1 MLASSVAT
9 LQDLSAHGDDNY
21 LSRDLGND
29 SFLDVVMD
37 GVTGHGGEEASRT
50 LKEALAETTV
60 NSIDDVEDTIKEIND
75 EFFQVGG
82 GRFLLTTVSAAL
94 FREGRLQVLGAGDS
108 PLFLVG
114 PDSVQQLA
122 GRIGGF
128 LHVGVA
134 RAVGA
139 AAGLANLARADVE
152 VAPGSRLVIA
162 TDGLTDNIL
171 IDELADLIR
180 RASSPQEA
188 AQEIE
193 GRIVKYIEEG
203 TLPARLGR
211 RFRRDDR
218 TAIFRFFADTA

>member
-1 MLASSVAT
+1 MIASKVAV
-9 LQDLSAHGDDNY
+9 LQDNSAHGDDSY
-21 LSRDLGND
+21 LSRDLGNN

-50 LKEALAETTV
+50 LKEALAEAPV
-60 NSIDDVEDTIKEIND
+60 KSIGDVEEILKGVND

-94 FREGRLQVLGAGDS
+94 FMDDRIHVLGAGDS

-114 PDSVQQLA
+114 PDSLQQLA

-134 RAVGA
+134 RAIGA
-139 AAGLANLARADVE
+139 AAELSNLARAE
-152 VAPGSRLVIA
+152 AQVAPGFRLVLS

-171 IDELADLIR
+171 IDEMADMIR
-180 RASSPQEA
+180 RSGSPEYA

-193 GRIVKYIEEG
+193 AAIVRYIQEGR
-203 TLPARLGR
+203 LPERLGR
-211 RFRRDDR
+211 RFRHDDR
-218 TAIFRFFADTA
+218 TAIFRFFE

>member
-1 MLASSVAT
+1 MMASKVAV
-9 LQDLSAHGDDNY
+9 LQDNSAHGDDSY

-50 LKEALAETTV
+50 LKEALAEAPV
-60 NSIDDVEDTIKEIND
+60 KSISDVEEILKSVND

-94 FREGRLQVLGAGDS
+94 FMDDRIHVLGAGDS

-114 PDSVQQLA
+114 PDSLQQLA

-134 RAVGA
+134 RAIGA
-139 AAGLANLARADVE
+139 GAELSNLARAE
-152 VAPGSRLVIA
+152 AQVAPGFRLVLS

-171 IDELADLIR
+171 IDEMADMIR
-180 RASSPQEA
+180 RSGSPEYA

-193 GRIVKYIEEG
+193 AAIVRYIQEGR
-203 TLPARLGR
+203 LPERLGR
-211 RFRRDDR
+211 RFRHDDR
-218 TAIFRFFADTA
+218 TAIFRFFE